1 MAKNINKIPGVTERK
16 FFAKHD
22 AALEIPDLINHQKES
37 WSYFVEQ
44 GLAEVLNEINPID
57 DYTGKK
63 LSLAIEG
70 AHFGEPKKTESEARD
85 RMLTFEAPL
94 YANVLLT
101 NKVTGEIKEA
111 KDFFLG
117 NYPWM
122 TTQGTFIING
132 VERVIVSQLIR
143 SPGVFFTSNK
153 KTGLIDAKIIPTR
166 GSWLEFDINKDGV
179 ISVSID
185 KHRKVTVT
193 TFLRALGIGTN
204 AAINEIF
211 NKVEGAEKYIKATID
226 KDSSKTTN
234 EALVEIYRRLRP
246 GDQFTLDNA
255 KSMIERT
262 FFDFKRFDVGRVGR
276 YKINQRLKVNTENT
290 PENRILLID
299 DLTAIIAELIRMNES
314 DTVPDDIDALQNRR
328 VRMVGELIAN
338 QFRIGF
344 ARIGRNIRDRMAQTE
359 LENVTPAQLLNT
371 RPVVATVRDFFLTS
385 QLSQFMEQINPVSE
399 LAQKRHLTSA
409 GPGGIARDRAGY
421 ETRDVHPTHYSR
433 ICVVETPE
441 GPAIGLSL
449 NLAAYA
455 RVNEY
460 GFLEAP
466 YLKVVKDAKT
476 HKSKVT
482 NEVVYLNAAQEAEE
496 VIADSSN
503 ETDDDGSFVNKM
515 VSAREYLNPK
525 LVEAK
530 AVTYI
535 DAANNQTIGSTAGL
549 IPFVERSAIGRNLMG
564 ANMQRQAVPLIK
576 TAAPTVG
583 TGLEYTIAKNSG
595 QLICAEADGEVVKA
609 DAEEV
614 QVKYGA
620 KDTLNYKLEH
630 FVRSNDSGCYNQKAV
645 VKRGDKVIKDQPL
658 IEGPSIDNGEIA
670 LGKDVVVA
678 YMPWGGY
685 NMDDS
690 IVISERLVKNDELTN
705 VHIDVE
711 MIDVRETKLGD
722 EIITRDIPNV
732 SEEALAHLDDQG
744 IVVVGSE
751 VKPGD
756 VLVGKITPKGEQ
768 ELSSEERLLRAIF
781 GEKAKDVRDT
791 SKRVG
796 YSQAGRVIGVKIFD
810 RDHGDEMKSGVLQ
823 QIQIFIAQTRKIQV
837 GDKLAGR
844 YGNKG
849 VVAKVLPVEDMPFMA
864 DGTPVDMVLNPI
876 GVPSRSNLGQ
886 LFEVHIGA
894 AAMQLGYKV
903 ASPSFGGVKNE
914 LIVEEL
920 KKAGIPEDGKVQ
932 LYDGRNG
939 EPFQERATV
948 GVMHMLK
955 LHHMVA
961 DKIHARSTGPYAMV
975 TQQPLGGKAQNG
987 GQRFGEMEVWA
998 LEAYGAAT
1006 TLQEMLTIKS
1016 DDVIGRAQAYQ
1027 SIIKDMEI
1035 QGPAIPEGFNVLVKE
1050 LQGLGLKVNM
1060 ITDDEVVNAEDVVTS
1075 KDVTNP
1081 HIQIDEQDVSEDE
1094 EDDEDVVYDEADAE
1108 ISDIDESK
1116 DGVSFETADEF
1127 NDDLEEDE

>member
-1 MAKNINKIPGVTERK
+1 MAKNTKKIPGLTERK
-16 FFAKHD
+16 YFAKHS
-22 AALEIPDLINHQKES
+22 AALDIPDLINHQKES
-37 WSYFVEQ
+37 WTNFVRY
-44 GLAEVLNEINPID
+44 GLEEVLNEVNPID

-63 LSLAIEG
+63 LSLTIKDAK
-70 AHFGEPKKTESEARD
+70 FGEPKKTESESRD
-85 RMLTFEAPL
+85 RMLTYEAPL

-166 GSWLEFDINKDGV
+166 GSWLEFDVNKDGV

-185 KHRKVTVT
+185 KHRKITVT
-193 TFLRALGIGTN
+193 TFLRALGLGTN
-204 AAINEIF
+204 TALNDAF
-211 NKVEGAEKYIKATID
+211 KGVEGFDKYVKATVN
-226 KDSSKTTN
+226 KDPAKTTN

-262 FFDFKRFDVGRVGR
+262 FFDFKRFDIGKVGR
-276 YKINQRLKVNTENT
+276 YKINQRLKLDTENT
-290 PENRILLID
+290 PENRTLLLN
-299 DLTAIIAELIRMNES
+299 DLVAIIAELMHMNES
-314 DTVPDDIDALQNRR
+314 LTVPDDIDALQNRR

-344 ARIGRNIRDRMAQTE
+344 ARIGRNIRDRMAQADME
-359 LENVTPAQLLNT
+359 SVTPAQLLNT

-441 GPAIGLSL
+441 GQAIGLSL
-449 NLAAYA
+449 NLSIYA

-466 YLKVVKDAKT
+466 YLKVAKDAKT
-476 HKSKVT
+476 HKRKVT
-482 NEVVYLNAAQEAEE
+482 SEVVYLNAAEEAEE
-496 VIADSSN
+496 IIADSSN
-503 ETDDDGSFVNKM
+503 KIAEDGSFVNKM
-515 VSAREYLNPK
+515 VSARDHLNPK

-530 AVTYI
+530 TVTYI
-535 DAANNQTIGSTAGL
+535 DATTNQTIGSTAGL
-549 IPFVERSAIGRNLMG
+549 IPFIERSAINRNLMG

-576 TAAPTVG
+576 TAVPTVG
-583 TGLEYTIAKNSG
+583 TGIERTLAENSG
-595 QLICAEADGEVVKA
+595 QLVSAEADGEVLKA

-620 KDTLNYKLEH
+620 KDVRSYKLSH
-630 FVRSNDSGCYNQKAV
+630 FVRSNDAGSYNQKVV
-645 VKRGDKVIKDQPL
+645 VKRGDKIVEGQPL
-658 IEGPSIDNGEIA
+658 IEGASIANGEVA
-670 LGKDVVVA
+670 LGKDVIVA

-690 IVISERLVKNDELTN
+690 IVISERLVKDDEFTN

-711 MIDVRETKLGD
+711 TVDVRETKLGD
-722 EIITRDIPNV
+722 EVITRDIPNV
-732 SEEALAHLDDQG
+732 SEEALMHLDEQG

-791 SKRVG
+791 SMRVG
-796 YSQAGRVIGVKIFD
+796 YSQAGRVIGVKVFD

-823 QIQIFIAQTRKIQV
+823 QIQIFIAQTRKLQV

-849 VVAKVLPVEDMPFMA
+849 VVAKVLPVEDMPFLA
-864 DGTPVDMVLNPI
+864 NGTPVDMVLNPI

-894 AAMQLGYKV
+894 AAMRLGYKV
-903 ASPSFGGVKNE
+903 ASPSFEGIKNE

-932 LYDGRNG
+932 LYDGRSG
-939 EPFQERATV
+939 EPFQERTAV
-948 GVMHMLK
+948 GIMYMLK

-1006 TLQEMLTIKS
+1006 TLQEILTIKS

-1050 LQGLGLKVNM
+1050 LQGLGLKVDM
-1060 ITDDEVVNAEDVVTS
+1060 ITDNEVVNAEEVVTS

-1081 HIQIDEQDVSEDE
+1081 HIQIDEQAVSEDE
-1094 EDDEDVVYDEADAE
+1094 DDEEVVFDEADEE
-1108 ISDIDESK
+1108 IAGIDEEA
-1116 DGVSFETADEF
+1116 DGISFETAEEF
-1127 NDDLEEDE
+1127 NEDESEEEE

>member
-1 MAKNINKIPGVTERK
+1 MTKSTKQVPGLTERK
-16 FFAKHD
+16 FFVKRGTTLD
-22 AALEIPDLINHQKES
+22 IPDLINHQKES
-37 WSYFVEQ
+37 WNHFVEQ
-44 GLAEVLNEINPID
+44 GLTEVLDEINPID

-63 LSLAIEG
+63 LSLTIKD
-70 AHFGEPKKTESEARD
+70 AHFGEPKKPESEARD
-85 RMLTFEAPL
+85 RMLTYEAPL

-101 NKVTGEIKEA
+101 NKVTGEVKEA
-111 KDFFLG
+111 EDFFLG

-122 TTQGTFIING
+122 TAQGTFIING

-166 GSWLEFDINKDGV
+166 GSWLEFDVNKDGV

-185 KHRKVTVT
+185 KHRKIAVT
-193 TFLRALGIGTN
+193 TFLRALGMGSNTT
-204 AAINEIF
+204 INEAF
-211 NKVEGAEKYIKATID
+211 KSVEGADKYIKATID
-226 KDSSKTTN
+226 KDPSKTTN

-255 KSMIERT
+255 RSMVERT
-262 FFDFKRFDVGRVGR
+262 FFDFKRFDIGKVGR
-276 YKINQRLKVNTENT
+276 YKINQRLKVDIENI
-290 PENRILLID
+290 PENRILLVG
-299 DLTAIIAELIRMNES
+299 DLVAIVAELIHMNES

-344 ARIGRNIRDRMAQTE
+344 ARIGRNIRDRMAQAE
-359 LENVTPAQLLNT
+359 LESVTPAQLLNT

-441 GPAIGLSL
+441 GQAIGLSL
-449 NLAAYA
+449 NLAIYA

-466 YLKVVKDAKT
+466 YLKVVKDPTT
-476 HKSKVT
+476 HKSRIT
-482 NEVVYLNAAQEAEE
+482 NELVYLNAAQEAEE

-503 ETDDDGSFVNKM
+503 EIAEDGSFVNKM
-515 VSAREYLNPK
+515 VSARDHLNPK

-530 AVTYI
+530 TVTYI
-535 DAANNQTIGSTAGL
+535 DAVTNQTIGSTAGL
-549 IPFVERSAIGRNLMG
+549 IPFIERSAIGRNLMG
-564 ANMQRQAVPLIK
+564 ANMQRQAVPLIR

-583 TGLEYTIAKNSG
+583 TGIEHVLAQNSG
-595 QLICAEADGEVVKA
+595 QLVCAEEDGEILKA
-609 DAEEV
+609 DADEI

-620 KDTLNYKLEH
+620 KEIRSYKLDH

-645 VKRGDKVIKDQPL
+645 VQRGDKIVAGQPL
-658 IEGPSIDNGEIA
+658 VEGTSIDKGEIA
-670 LGKDVVVA
+670 LGQDVVVA

-690 IVISERLVKNDELTN
+690 IVISERLIKDDVFTS

-711 MIDVRETKLGD
+711 TVDVRETKLGD

-732 SEEALAHLDDQG
+732 SEEALAHLDEQG

-751 VKPGD
+751 VRPGD

-823 QIQIFIAQTRKIQV
+823 QIQVFIAQTRKIQV

-849 VVAKVLPVEDMPFMA
+849 VVAKILPVEDMPFME
-864 DGTPVDMVLNPI
+864 DGKPVDMILNPI

-894 AAMQLGYKV
+894 AAVKLGYKV
-903 ASPSFGGVKNE
+903 ASPSFEGIKNE

-939 EPFQERATV
+939 GPFQERTTV
-948 GVMHMLK
+948 GVMYMLK

-1060 ITDDEVVNAEDVVTS
+1060 ITDDKVINAEDVVTS

-1081 HIQIDEQDVSEDE
+1081 HIQIDEQDVSD
-1094 EDDEDVVYDEADAE
+1094 EDDGEMVFDEADAE
-1108 ISDIDESK
+1108 ISEIDETE

-1127 NDDLEEDE
+1127 NDNMEEDE

>member
-1 MAKNINKIPGVTERK
+1 MAKSTKKIPGVTERK
-16 FFAKHD
+16 FFAKHGTT
-22 AALEIPDLINHQKES
+22 LEIPDLIHHQKDS
-37 WSYFVEQ
+37 WNDFVDN
-44 GLAEVLNEINPID
+44 GLAEVLSEINPID

-63 LSLAIEG
+63 LSLTIREAK
-70 AHFGEPKKTESEARD
+70 FGEPKKTEAESRD
-85 RMLTFEAPL
+85 RNLTFEAPL

-101 NKVTGEIKEA
+101 NKVTGEVKEA

-122 TTQGTFIING
+122 TQQGTFIING

-153 KTGLIDAKIIPTR
+153 KSGLIDAKIIPAR
-166 GSWLEFDINKDGV
+166 GSWLEFDVNRDGV

-185 KHRKVTVT
+185 KHRKITVT
-193 TFLRALGIGTN
+193 TFLRALGVSTN
-204 AAINEIF
+204 TAIHEAFGKI
-211 NKVEGAEKYIKATID
+211 EGAERYIKATIE
-226 KDSSKTTN
+226 KDPSKTTN

-262 FFDFKRFDVGRVGR
+262 FLDFKRFDIGKVGR
-276 YKINQRLKVNTENT
+276 YKINQRLRLETENI
-290 PENRILLID
+290 PENRVLRVE
-299 DLTAIIAELIRMNES
+299 DLVAIIAELVHMNES

-338 QFRIGF
+338 QFRVGF
-344 ARIGRNIRDRMAQTE
+344 ARIGRNIRDRMAQADIET
-359 LENVTPAQLLNT
+359 VTPAQLLNA

-399 LAQKRHLTSA
+399 LAQKRHMTSA

-441 GPAIGLSL
+441 GQAIGLSL
-449 NLAAYA
+449 NLAMYA

-460 GFLEAP
+460 GFLESP
-466 YLKVVKDAKT
+466 YLKVGKDKVT
-476 HKSKVT
+476 NKSKVT
-482 NEVVYLNAAQEAEE
+482 DELVYLNAAEEAEE
-496 VIADSSN
+496 VIADGSN
-503 ETDDDGSFVNKM
+503 EIAEDGSFVNKM
-515 VSAREYLNPK
+515 VSARDHLNPK

-530 AVTYI
+530 TVTYI
-535 DAANNQTIGSTAGL
+535 DAAANQTIGSTAGL
-549 IPFVERSAIGRNLMG
+549 IPFVERNAIGRNLMG

-576 TAAPTVG
+576 TAVPTVG
-583 TGLEYTIAKNSG
+583 TGIEHVLAKNSG
-595 QLICAEADGEVVKA
+595 QLITAEADGEVVRA

-620 KDTLNYKLEH
+620 KDVRSYKLSH
-630 FVRSNDSGCYNQKAV
+630 FVRSNDSGSYNQKAV
-645 VKRGDKVIKDQPL
+645 VTRGDKVVAGQPL
-658 IEGPSIDNGEIA
+658 VEGTSIADGEVA

-690 IVISERLVKNDELTN
+690 IVISERLIQDDEFTN

-711 MIDVRETKLGD
+711 TVDVRETKLGD

-732 SEEALAHLDDQG
+732 GEEALAHLDEQG
-744 IVVVGSE
+744 VVIVGSE

-810 RDHGDEMKSGVLQ
+810 REHGDEMKSGVLQ
-823 QIQIFIAQTRKIQV
+823 QIQIFIAQTRKVQV
-837 GDKLAGR
+837 GDKMAGR

-849 VVAKVLPVEDMPFMA
+849 VVAKVLPVEDMPFLE

-876 GVPSRSNLGQ
+876 GVPSRLNLGQ

-894 AAMQLGYKV
+894 AARKLGYKV
-903 ASPSFGGVKNE
+903 ASPSFEGVENE
-914 LIVEEL
+914 VIIEEL

-932 LYDGRNG
+932 LYDGRSG
-939 EPFQERATV
+939 EPFQERTTV
-948 GVMHMLK
+948 GVMYMLK

-1027 SIIKDMEI
+1027 SIIKDVEI

-1050 LQGLGLKVNM
+1050 LQGLGLKVSM
-1060 ITDDEVVNAEDVVTS
+1060 VTDDEVINAEEVVTS

-1081 HIQIDEQDVSEDE
+1081 HIQIDEQAVD
-1094 EDDEDVVYDEADAE
+1094 EDDEAVFDEADEEIAE
-1108 ISDIDESK
+1108 IDEIE
-1116 DGVSFETADEF
+1116 DGVSFETAEEF
-1127 NDDLEEDE
+1127 NDENEEDE